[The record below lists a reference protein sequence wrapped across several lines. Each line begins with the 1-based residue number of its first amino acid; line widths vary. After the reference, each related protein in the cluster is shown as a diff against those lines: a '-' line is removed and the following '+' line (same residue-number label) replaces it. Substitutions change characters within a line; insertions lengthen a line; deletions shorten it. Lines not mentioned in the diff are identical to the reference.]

1 MDEDAL
7 HALEIPPDVTENGG
21 HEVVRAFVSNGA
33 VSVAMRRSFDD
44 PFVWGMLLVD
54 LARHA
59 ARIYAA
65 EADMSEGEA
74 MARIVEGLQAE
85 LDNPTDPG
93 ATNAIN

>member
-1 MDEDAL
+1 MSAPDL
-7 HALEIPPDVTENGG
+7 HTLDVPPDVTDNGG
-21 HEVVRAFVSNGA
+21 HEVLRAFVSDGA

-65 EADMSEGEA
+65 EADLSEAEA
-74 MARIVEGLQAE
+74 MARIVEGVQAE
-85 LDNPTDPG
+85 LQTSTDTG
-93 ATNAIN
+93 ATSAIN

>member
-1 MDEDAL
+1 MSAPDL
-7 HALEIPPDVTENGG
+7 HTLDVPPDVTDNGG
-21 HEVVRAFVSNGA
+21 HEVLRAFVSNGA

-44 PFVWGMLLVD
+44 PFVWGMLLAD

-65 EADMSEGEA
+65 EAEMSEAEA
-74 MARIVEGLQAE
+74 MARIVEAVQAE
-85 LDNPTDPG
+85 LETSTDTG